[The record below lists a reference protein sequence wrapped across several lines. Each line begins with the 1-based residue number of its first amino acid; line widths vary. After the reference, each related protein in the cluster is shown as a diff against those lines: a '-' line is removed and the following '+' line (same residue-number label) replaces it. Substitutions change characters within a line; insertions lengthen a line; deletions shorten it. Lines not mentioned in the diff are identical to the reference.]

1 MKSTLQK
8 QIKLKFKVD
17 DPNFGECFMKN
28 GLVIVPGMFPKKLI
42 KKIYKFA
49 SSQYF
54 NIKDIFLKNNPGK
67 SVPAIEISNKI
78 VKDIEKSVDHSDLIH
93 SKPLLQG
100 LSLLLGPDLAK
111 QNETGLIINDSAD
124 KGKVTNKSM
133 HQEIWTGAGRDD
145 VTIWLPLN
153 KPLEQN
159 TLSVV
164 PGSHYYG
171 FLPNQNRELLPIE
184 GFKMPEGLPLT
195 DLEEG
200 DGVMFHSL
208 LLHATAGRSKKQ
220 VRFSMNF
227 CVRNLHN
234 PLTSQQKFIG
244 FTPVQVGP
252 MMQIQKILGNEYLS
266 PLRTYGGNVSNA
278 GNSNLTD

>member
-1 MKSTLQK
+1 MKSTRQK
-8 QIKLKFKVD
+8 QFKFKVD

-54 NIKDIFLKNNPGK
+54 NIKESFLKNNPGK
-67 SVPAIEISNKI
+67 SVPATGISNKI
-78 VKDIEKSVDHSDLIH
+78 VKDIEKSLDFYDLIH
-93 SKPLLQG
+93 SKPLLKG

-111 QNETGLIINDSAD
+111 QNATGLIINDVAD
-124 KGKVTNKSM
+124 TSKVTNKSM
-133 HQEIWTGAGRDD
+133 HQEIWTGAGPDD

-159 TLSVV
+159 TLSVI

-171 FLPNQNRELLPIE
+171 FLPNQNREVINME

-208 LLHATAGRSKKQ
+208 LLHATAGRSTKQ

-227 CVRNLHN
+227 GVLNLHS
-234 PLTSQQKFIG
+234 PLTSQQKFQG
-244 FTPVQVGP
+244 FTPLQVGP
-252 MMQIQKILGNEYLS
+252 MMQIQKILGNKYLS
-266 PLRTYGGNVSNA
+266 PLRTYGGKASNA
-278 GNSNLTD
+278 EDFS